1 METKEQKIER
11 LKKEIDYFKRMIDYC
26 INKYG
31 FSKDSFLIEYYKI
44 DIEQREQELKE
55 LEDDTRN

>member
-11 LKKEIDYFKRMIDYC
+11 LNRIIQRNQLKMGHLIAFGTDREIDKCWKEI
-26 INKYG
+26 
-31 FSKDSFLIEYYKI
+31 
-44 DIEQREQELKE
+44 EQAEQELKE

>member
-11 LKKEIDYFKRMIDYC
+11 LKEELTIVKDKIRFFWE
-26 INKYG
+26 NPYG
-31 FSKDSFLIEYYKI
+31 TPI
-44 DIEQREQELKE
+44 DIIGSAMREKAKLEQQLKE